1 LHVNLDPS
9 CKFCNV
15 RVRIVIF
22 LISLGACFSASAQAP
37 PIEPEAGPRYPER
50 AAREEPVRRPLARR
64 NVWVSEYEPNSL
76 EKQLL
81 EPSLE
86 DQQRFAEFL
95 RLPDTGVIRMFP
107 PGRRRV
113 ISVSDLATGRRP
125 GFGSYASLYSFSK
138 QKHGHGLHGY
148 VDPRL
153 GWAELRLWNGRFV
166 TGVTGES
173 LGVLVALG
181 DVPLESVT
189 PETYG
194 VTGLTNIMPPA
205 DYFEAA
211 TLSRRN
217 RAGFALEKFR
227 YGSAL
232 PVAENTTYVLRATSN
247 KRADVLVGFRVVRLE
262 ENGSVTLI
270 WRKLKVYPK
279 PTWKRRSD

>member
-1 LHVNLDPS
+1 MRMRFGLFV
-9 CKFCNV
+9 
-15 RVRIVIF
+15 
-22 LISLGACFSASAQAP
+22 LISVSACFSAAAQSPTLA
-37 PIEPEAGPRYPER
+37 
-50 AAREEPVRRPLARR
+50 VRHI
-64 NVWVSEYEPNSL
+64 WVNEYEPNSL

-81 EPSLE
+81 APSVE
-86 DQQRFAEFL
+86 DQQQFAEFL

-113 ISVSDLATGRRP
+113 VSLADLATGRRP
-125 GFGSYASLYSFSK
+125 GFGGYASLYSFSK
-138 QKHGHGLHGY
+138 QKHGNGLHGY

-153 GWAELRLWNGRFV
+153 GWAELRLWNGRFI

-194 VTGLTNIMPPA
+194 VTGLTNITPPA

-211 TLSRRN
+211 NLSRRN
-217 RAGFALEKFR
+217 RAGFALERFR
-227 YGSAL
+227 YGSSL
-232 PVAENTTYVLRATSN
+232 PVAANTTYVLRATSN
-247 KRADVLVGFRVVRLE
+247 KRADVLVGFRVVRVD

-279 PTWKRRSD
+279 PAWKRRSN